1 LRENRAFMAAHGALL
16 AVVLVGFAASFY
28 LRPWFP
34 AHPLNGTPL
43 GVGRLLHGVA
53 LTAWFALIF
62 AQSVLIVA
70 GRRAWHRAAAWSA
83 AAVVPA
89 VVATGL
95 WVNVGAAHSLVSAA
109 DPRNMFVWG
118 NFVSLA
124 AFVLLVGAGVRARRR
139 PDAHRRYLLAAS
151 IAIVGPAFA
160 RVSFWPFVSAG
171 IVGAPAFAVAGMT
184 LALAALVA
192 YDRTNLRHVHPATKS
207 GIATIV
213 TTLVIGVALG
223 ASGIGYGMLQ
233 RFAAVAPTSTGA
245 AP

>member
-1 LRENRAFMAAHGALL
+1 MAAHGALL

-28 LRPWFP
+28 LRAWFP
-34 AHPLNGTPL
+34 AHPLNGHPL
-43 GVGRLLHGVA
+43 GTARLLHGVA
-53 LTAWFALIF
+53 LTAWFLLVF
-62 AQSVLIVA
+62 AQSALIVA
-70 GRRAWHRAAAWSA
+70 GRRALHRAAAWSA

-89 VVATGL
+89 VVATAVS
-95 WVNVGAAHSLVSAA
+95 VNVGAARSLVSAA

-124 AFVLLVGAGVRARRR
+124 AFVLLVAAGIRARRR
-139 PDAHRRYLLAAS
+139 PDSHRRYLLAAS

-160 RVSFWPFVSAG
+160 RISFWPFVSAG

-192 YDRTNLRHVHPATKS
+192 YDRTTLSRVHAATKT

-213 TTLVIGVALG
+213 ATLAIGVALG
-223 ASGIGYGMLQ
+223 ASGVGYGMLE
-233 RFAAVAPTSTGA
+233 RFALAAPTSNAA